1 MAPQFTSA
9 PTKYTVRPLLNAPCA
24 VTLPL
29 LLTNII
35 PEQFPFPRILTD
47 ITDTRTPSPPPAI
60 RRAPTPAP
68 ATRRAP
74 TPAPPRRAP
83 TPARASTPTRAPRH
97 PSPDSRGSSLT
108 PMETDDENDS
118 VSSFT
123 VKKPNSKQISRPSA
137 ANIQTIKSLFE
148 DLYPDLVAEE
158 QMKEYM
164 AFRSHLDTLCA
175 RYLRPALALSHQ
187 DKAQV
192 NKVNKKMTE
201 TFEWLA
207 EYELHWPVAVC
218 LQGKLH
224 NSAARSVD
232 KSTRKVINAIT
243 GVAPRRAGSKR
254 LDKKRKT
261 TTPSP

>member
-35 PEQFPFPRILTD
+35 PEQFPFPRILNGHHGYSHALSSSRYSS
-47 ITDTRTPSPPPAI
+47 RTYTCSRYSSRTYTWLPHVAHLRLPAHLLLPAHLATP
-60 RRAPTPAP
+60 RPT
-68 ATRRAP
+68 
-74 TPAPPRRAP
+74 
-83 TPARASTPTRAPRH
+83 AR
-97 PSPDSRGSSLT
+97 
-108 PMETDDENDS
+108 
-118 VSSFT
+118 
-123 VKKPNSKQISRPSA
+123 QPSA